1 MRDVAPVAIVSAHQ
15 PRDKTGQSLVLSTV
29 DPCVPAQED
38 GRRSIVIS
46 TLAAS
51 ALCRVTTCLGTSD
64 RPVRN
69 DLADIRNPNVLS
81 RLTPNGCRAS
91 LVMDAALGIHRVTRD
106 PANSLRKSA
115 FRPRRGF
122 LGTTGWLAF

>member
-46 TLAAS
+46 TLVAS
-51 ALCRVTTCLGTSD
+51 ALCRVTTPLGN
-64 RPVRN
+64 VR
-69 DLADIRNPNVLS
+69 LAGKE
-81 RLTPNGCRAS
+81 RLGRHPQPQRLKS
-91 LVMDAALGIHRVTRD
+91 PDAQWVSG
-106 PANSLRKSA
+106 
-115 FRPRRGF
+115 
-122 LGTTGWLAF
+122 